1 MKPRFSRRKLEE
13 TFHKLIFMPKFQ
25 FMSSSLKWPDLDFFL
40 RWDELQHSGGGSKRQ
55 KRDSSSNKMQAA
67 TKSRIHEQFTNYLL
81 RTSSSEVGLAE
92 DKQFTY
98 LKHINKALADRDY
111 NPSTFEKE
119 ADNFLKV

>member
-1 MKPRFSRRKLEE
+1 
-13 TFHKLIFMPKFQ
+13 
-25 FMSSSLKWPDLDFFL
+25 MSSSLKWPDLDFFL

-55 KRDSSSNKMQAA
+55 KRDSSNKKAA
-67 TKSRIHEQFTNYLL
+67 SSSRIHEQFTNYLL
-81 RTSSSEVGLAE
+81 RTSSSEVGLADFVE

-119 ADNFLKV
+119 ADNFLKVWL